1 VQDTFIQIINTLC
14 LITGVIIGETA
25 SNKLFGFAKKWY
37 LNIIEVVLFIIIL
50 IALFDNTYIQESNP
64 LITAVINLIFGT
76 TAITITRGL
85 VSGIGFFSKRIQ
97 IRKGQ
102 RNQINETTIIIG
114 LTRNLLRKGIDK
126 EEIINILQN
135 SGLNKRNTVK
145 TVNQVDLEKK
155 GTVGT

>member
-1 VQDTFIQIINTLC
+1 VQNAFLQIINTLC
-14 LITGVIIGETA
+14 LIIGVIIGETA
-25 SNKLFGFAKKWY
+25 SNKLFGFSKKWY
-37 LNIIEVVLFIIIL
+37 LNMIEVMLFIIIL
-50 IALFDNTYIQESNP
+50 ITLFNNTYIQESNA
-64 LITAVINLIFGT
+64 ITTAIINLVFGT
-76 TAITITRGL
+76 TSITITRGI

-97 IRKGQ
+97 TKKEQ

-135 SGLNKRNTVK
+135 SGLNNRNTAK

>member
-1 VQDTFIQIINTLC
+1 GI
-14 LITGVIIGETA
+14 
-25 SNKLFGFAKKWY
+25 
-37 LNIIEVVLFIIIL
+37 
-50 IALFDNTYIQESNP
+50 
-64 LITAVINLIFGT
+64 
-76 TAITITRGL
+76 

-97 IRKGQ
+97 TKKEQ

-135 SGLNKRNTVK
+135 SGLNNRNTAK